1 MEQREQY
8 IAIREGWVLNQSD
21 EYFAARPHVDNVA
34 NRNMFEA
41 GAERM
46 YNRLVAETKNS
57 IDANN
62 KLTFLE
68 QYVLA
73 RAGKLSELPSVSAI
87 VQDAIEAHTQI
98 KLEISKQLF

>member
-1 MEQREQY
+1 MNNKERY
-8 IAIREGWVLNQSD
+8 IAVREGWVLNQSD

-46 YNRLVAETKNS
+46 YNRIVAETT
-57 IDANN
+57 NN
-62 KLTFLE
+62 KSAEAKLTFLE

-73 RAGKLSELPSVSAI
+73 RAGKLSELPNVGLI

-98 KLEISKQLF
+98 KLEVSKQLF